1 MRKIEFFDTTLRDGE
16 QSAGVNLN
24 LQEKLEIA
32 RHLEQFGIHV
42 IEAGF
47 PAAAPDELE
56 AVRRI
61 SETIKDT
68 QVAAL
73 ARAHRKDIDAAW
85 EALRPAVHPRIH
97 TFIATS
103 PIHMEYKLKLTPE
116 AVLERAVESVR
127 YAKRFVSDVEWSAE
141 DATRSDWDFLV
152 KIIKAV
158 IDAGATVINLPDTVG
173 YTQPA
178 EYAELFRY
186 VQSHVPGIEKVKLS
200 AHCHDDLGLA
210 VANSLAAI
218 EAGVTQVEGTINGI
232 GERAGNAALE
242 EINMALVIRKQF
254 YNVETTLNTAHTV
267 TVSKLVSK
275 LTGMVVPPNK
285 AVVGAN
291 AFAHE
296 SGIHQDGVLKHA
308 LTYEIISPE
317 MVGLR
322 ENRLVLGKHSGRHA
336 FRERLK
342 TLGLGTIDESTVD
355 QLFQAFKVLTGKKKE
370 ITDDDLLALALD
382 MSGQGQTYELVNIQ
396 CAFGMHL
403 IPTTT
408 VTLKLPDGS
417 LKTESATG
425 EGSVESVYQ
434 ALSRAS
440 GYTLELLDYRI
451 QSSSGGE
458 DALGEV
464 YIKVQYLGAVY
475 GGRGIDNDVIIASAK
490 AYVDALNRLA
500 LASRL
505 KEEALVLQDGESV

>member
-1 MRKIEFFDTTLRDGE
+1 MRNIEFFDTTLRDGE

-56 AVRRI
+56 AVKRI
-61 SETIKDT
+61 AETIKDAR
-68 QVAAL
+68 VAAL
-73 ARAHRKDIDAAW
+73 ARAHQKDIDAAW
-85 EALRPAVHPRIH
+85 EALRLAAAPRIH

-103 PIHMEYKLKLTPE
+103 PIHMEYKLKLSPD

-158 IDAGATVINLPDTVG
+158 IEVGATVINLPDTVG
-173 YTQPA
+173 YTQPS
-178 EYAELFRY
+178 EYAALFRY
-186 VQSHVPGIEKVKLS
+186 VQEHVPGIENVKLS

-242 EINMALVIRKQF
+242 EINMALVIRKNF
-254 YNVETTLNTAHTV
+254 YRVESTLNTRHTV

-275 LTGMVVPPNK
+275 LTGMVVPSNK
-285 AVVGAN
+285 AIVGAN

-317 MVGLR
+317 MIGLR

-342 TLGLGTIDESTVD
+342 ALGLGTIDEATLD

-382 MSGQGQTYELVNIQ
+382 MSGQGKTYELVNIQ
-396 CAFGMHL
+396 CAFGINL

-440 GYTLELLDYRI
+440 GYALELLDYRI
-451 QSSSGGE
+451 QSSSSGE

-464 YIKVQYLGAVY
+464 YIKVQYAGGVY
-475 GGRGIDNDVIIASAK
+475 GGRGVDNDVIIASAK